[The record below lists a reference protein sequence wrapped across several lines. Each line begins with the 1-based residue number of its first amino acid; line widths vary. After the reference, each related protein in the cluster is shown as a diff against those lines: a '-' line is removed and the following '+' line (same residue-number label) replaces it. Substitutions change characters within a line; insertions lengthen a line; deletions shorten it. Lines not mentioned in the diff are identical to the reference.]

1 MEIEIFRRK
10 RGSKGQFM
18 SHQAPLLKLEM
29 PRGQV
34 TVYKKTSDVMGLSKN
49 DAIMFGFNRIK
60 KVGYVFKEEPQE
72 DSYYP
77 RRSGRDYC
85 RFTSKDL
92 AQFMVDVFGLRPED
106 KQTYFEVCP
115 EPNEKG
121 MYEFK
126 LKQ

>member
-10 RGSKGQFM
+10 RGSKGQYM
-18 SHQAPLLKLEM
+18 GHQAPLLKLEM
-29 PRGQV
+29 PRGQII
-34 TVYKKTSDVMGLSKN
+34 VYKKTCDVMGLGKD
-49 DAIMFGFNRIK
+49 DAIMFGLNRIK
-60 KVGYVFKEEPQE
+60 KVGYIFKEEPQE

-77 RRSGRDYC
+77 QRSGHNYG

-92 AQFMVDVFGLRPED
+92 AQFMVDVFGLSPED
-106 KQTYFEVCP
+106 KSAYFEVWP